1 VKKSIIP
8 FILLFLLATLFS
20 LLPGSIPSLS
30 AKDTGVKVVIL
41 GDSISAGLG
50 VEPEQAFPFLVQD
63 MLKQKGFAFVKI
75 INGSISGSTTAGAT
89 SRLKWYLK
97 IKPDILVL
105 ALGANDGL
113 RGLSTDLMTQNLEKS
128 IILAKKNGI
137 KVILA
142 GMIEVLNNVNFSL
155 DMGETNAITGQSG
168 SGKTTLLSLIA
179 GLDIPDSGKILL
191 QGEDLCSMKENRL
204 SRYRATKIGIVFQR
218 FHLMPHLSARENISL
233 PLEILKH
240 QHITDRVDDMLAK
253 IDLQDRQHHLPG
265 QLSGGE
271 CQRVAIAAG
280 LVSIF
285 SIARH
290 EAWKIIKTKP
300 VKLLATA

>member
-1 VKKSIIP
+1 MILELKNVCKSFHQP
-8 FILLFLLATLFS
+8 QS
-20 LLPGSIPSLS
+20 
-30 AKDTGVKVVIL
+30 
-41 GDSISAGLG
+41 
-50 VEPEQAFPFLVQD
+50 
-63 MLKQKGFAFVKI
+63 
-75 INGSISGSTTAGAT
+75 
-89 SRLKWYLK
+89 
-97 IKPDILVL
+97 
-105 ALGANDGL
+105 
-113 RGLSTDLMTQNLEKS
+113 
-128 IILAKKNGI
+128 
-137 KVILA
+137 

-155 DMGETNAITGQSG
+155 DIGETNAITGQSG

-253 IDLQDRQHHLPG
+253 INLKDRQHHLPG

-271 CQRVAIAAG
+271 CQRVAIARALIIKPALLLADEPTG
-280 LVSIF
+280 NLDIKTGKK
-285 SIARH
+285 IARLLFDLVEKENKTLILVTH
-290 EAWKIIKTKP
+290 NLDLADQCQKIR
-300 VKLLATA
+300 KLEQGNLA